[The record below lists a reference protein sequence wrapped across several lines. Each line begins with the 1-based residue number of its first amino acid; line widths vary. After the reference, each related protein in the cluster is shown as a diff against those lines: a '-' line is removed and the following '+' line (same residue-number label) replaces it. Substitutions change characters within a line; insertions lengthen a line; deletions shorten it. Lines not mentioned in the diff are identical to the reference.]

1 MIEKLVMVGL
11 GGGAGACL
19 RYLTGVAAIRL
30 FGHGFPWGTAIVN
43 VAGSFAM
50 GLLAVYLMERG
61 GFARFAPLLLTGL
74 LGGYTTFSAFSLDAV
89 YLIERGRT
97 LAAGGY
103 IAGSVILC
111 IAALVLGLWLGRRLW
126 LA

>member
-30 FGHGFPWGTAIVN
+30 FGHGFPWGTVIVN

-97 LAAGGY
+97 LAAAGY
-103 IAGSVILC
+103 VGGSVVLSVG
-111 IAALVLGLWLGRRLW
+111 ALTFGLWLGRQAW
-126 LA
+126 LP